1 MSYNVFK
8 PTPQKKGG
16 VTVSFKK
23 WGISFS
29 RKTSATYFSDS
40 PHAELYFDEEK
51 QKVAIKPLKEKTE
64 NSYDVKGD
72 KSKHIKAKDF
82 LEHYKC
88 VHPKASRYIPEWNE
102 SLEMLE
108 IKLSNS

>member
-82 LEHYKC
+82 YIQTLSIKNL
-88 VHPKASRYIPEWNE
+88 HPDLYVQANSRLAFIAND
-102 SLEMLE
+102 
-108 IKLSNS
+108 